1 MEENDILQDYE
12 FSVDEFRQIYIA
24 YSENSIVAITDTN
37 GTILK
42 VNRLFSEI
50 SGYSKCELVGK
61 NHRILNSGYHSEIF
75 FQDMYNTIY
84 SGKVWKGDIRNKTKD
99 GNYYWV
105 ETLIIPLMDK
115 NKRIHR
121 FLALRTL
128 ISDRMFAQQK
138 VGELLKEKEILLTE
152 VHHRIKNNMYTIY
165 SLLLLQ
171 ASRIDDN
178 LHSKQALEDAA
189 SRVQSMMLLYN
200 QLYRSPDHQKINLK
214 NYLEVLAQ
222 NILIAFPDMV
232 YFKLVMPENLEL
244 DSGIA
249 SSFAIILNELVT
261 NSLKYA
267 KTESQILEI
276 FLHSTFENSKLT
288 SIYRDNGLGFPS
300 NLSFESSSGFGFTLI
315 NLLTKQLKGSI
326 DIQNRSPLEI
336 NISFPIY

>member
-1 MEENDILQDYE
+1 MDEIRSAKDIE
-12 FSVDEFRQIYIA
+12 FSLDEFHQIYKA
-24 YSENSIVAITDTN
+24 YSENSIVAITDAN

-42 VNRLFSEI
+42 VNRMFSEI
-50 SGYSKCELVGK
+50 SGYSKAELVGK
-61 NHRILNSGYHSEIF
+61 NHRILNSGYHGDEF
-75 FQDMYNTIY
+75 FKEMYKTIH

-105 ETLIIPLMDK
+105 ETLIIPILDQ
-115 NKRIHR
+115 NERIHR
-121 FLALRTL
+121 LFTVRTL
-128 ISDRMFAQQK
+128 ISDRIFAQQK
-138 VGELLKEKEILLTE
+138 VEELLKEKEILLTE

-165 SLLLLQ
+165 TLLLLQ

-200 QLYRSPDHQKINLK
+200 QLYQSPDHQKINLK

-232 YFKLVMPENLEL
+232 YFKLVMPDNLEL
-244 DSGIA
+244 DSRIA
-249 SSFAIILNELVT
+249 SSFAIIFNELVT

-276 FLHSTFENSKLT
+276 SLHSTFENSKLT

-326 DIQNRSPLEI
+326 DIQNRNPLEI
-336 NISFPIY
+336 TISFPIN